1 STRQPAA
8 ATTPAP
14 NPKQTDPAPGDQETV
29 EALPAT
35 ADLLTKVAGNEQ
47 GQGAE
52 AARRL
57 SRLLLRLAQV
67 DPPLRKQAET
77 TIVEPLRFSLD
88 QLRQELK
95 PQRITIETLPRDLA
109 REWLTPDGRARV
121 QVLPQGDPDDTA
133 VLPAFLT
140 PPLALP
146 PHPPP

>member
-1 STRQPAA
+1 LPQPQPAGLRPRHQA
-8 ATTPAP
+8 
-14 NPKQTDPAPGDQETV
+14 KTV
-29 EALPAT
+29 PRPAT
-35 ADLLTKVAGNEQ
+35 ADPLTKVAGNEQ
-47 GQGAE
+47 GQGGE
-52 AARRL
+52 AAHRL
-57 SRLLLRLAQV
+57 SRLLLRLAQA

-133 VLPAFLT
+133 VLPDFPT